1 MKKTMKKTVFAFVL
15 LAALVLSL
23 AACGT
28 ARPTETEAPAVE
40 PQSAAPQESEPTDE
54 TRPANTMTAYRAD
67 GSAVILEDGGDG
79 TTWIDENGL
88 LYYLGE
94 DGVLRARGF
103 EDLYTETP
111 SAESEPVRQDGER
124 FEAVIILE
132 GMEEPVQYEHV
143 RNTSLGFEMDYDYE
157 NFVRSS
163 DAERERFIS
172 DWDDPANPDNFLEI
186 TFSAEDAET
195 AAAAVREALS
205 ASYELNESVRE
216 LERAGSC
223 IRIEASVIK
232 GTENMADQIQVV
244 TIIPAADGC
253 CVATEHYSIE
263 SAEGIGR
270 RFSYM
275 LNTLSLLEK

>member
-1 MKKTMKKTVFAFVL
+1 MKKTVFAFVL

-28 ARPTETEAPAVE
+28 AGPTETEAPAVE

-67 GSAVILEDGGDG
+67 GSSVILEDGGDG

-103 EDLYTETP
+103 EDLYIETP

-132 GMEEPVQYEHV
+132 CMEEPVQYEHI

-172 DWDDPANPDNFLEI
+172 GWDDPANPENYLEI

-205 ASYELNESVRE
+205 ASYEL
-216 LERAGSC
+216 
-223 IRIEASVIK
+223 IEASVIK

-244 TIIPAADGC
+244 TIIPAAEGC
-253 CVATEHYSIE
+253 CVAAEHYSIE

>member
-1 MKKTMKKTVFAFVL
+1 MKKTIFAFVL

-23 AACGT
+23 SGCAG
-28 ARPTETEAPAVE
+28 ARPAEAPAAE
-40 PQSAAPQESEPTDE
+40 PQSAASESAAPQEAEPANE
-54 TRPANTMTAYRAD
+54 TQPANTMTAYRAD
-67 GSAVILEDGGDG
+67 GSAVTLEDGGDG

-94 DGVLRARGF
+94 DGVLRARGY
-103 EDLYTETP
+103 EDLYSEAP
-111 SAESEPVRQDGER
+111 SAEAEPVRQDGER

-132 GMEEPVQYEHV
+132 GMEEPVRYEHV
-143 RNTSLGFEMDYDYE
+143 RNASLGFEMDYDYE

-163 DAERERFIS
+163 DAERERFVS
-172 DWDDPANPDNFLEI
+172 VWDDPANPENYLEV
-186 TFSAEDAET
+186 TFRAEDAET
-195 AAAAVREALS
+195 VAAAVREALS
-205 ASYELNESVRE
+205 ASYELDESERE

-232 GTENMADQIQVV
+232 GTNSMADQIQIV

-253 CVATEHYSIE
+253 RVVTERYSIE
-263 SAEGIGR
+263 SAEGLGR

-275 LNTLSLLEK
+275 LNTLSLLEG

>member
-1 MKKTMKKTVFAFVL
+1 MKKTIVAFVL

-23 AACGT
+23 TACGT

-40 PQSAAPQESEPTDE
+40 PQSSAPQESEPTDE

-67 GSAVILEDGGDG
+67 GSSVILEDGGDG

-103 EDLYTETP
+103 EDLYIETP

-132 GMEEPVQYEHV
+132 GMEEPVQYEHI

-172 DWDDPANPDNFLEI
+172 GWDDPANPENYLEI

-232 GTENMADQIQVV
+232 GTNNMADQIQVV